1 MDYKK
6 LKFMAGLEIHQQ
18 IESNKLFC
26 SCPSILRDENPDI
39 LIKRR
44 LRSSEGE
51 SGEKDV
57 AAEFE
62 SLKDREFIYQGYKNH
77 TCSVEFDEEPPHDMN
92 EDALD
97 IVLQV
102 CLLLNCKL
110 VDEIQ
115 VMRKV
120 VVDGS
125 NTSGFQRTALVG
137 YGGYLETSK
146 GKVGITS
153 VAVEEDA
160 ARRIKEDKGSVTF
173 RLDRL
178 GIPLIEIATDP
189 DIKDPEHCKEAA
201 EKLGM
206 ILRSTAKVKRGLGTI
221 RQDVNVSIKK
231 GNRVE
236 IKGFQDLK
244 SMVKIVENEV
254 KRQQKGN
261 VKKEVRKANADFST
275 SFLRPMPGAARM
287 YPETDVKPIPVTKK
301 LLKNIELPELLDE
314 KVLKLEKQ
322 GINPDLARILVKD
335 GIFLDEFNYNLDKNL
350 IASILVEFPKDIKK
364 RLNLDYHFREEEF
377 RLVLENLEKGNLNK
391 ESVFEVLSEIAQGKK
406 IDLSKYKS
414 LDVEDLEKEIKKIVE
429 KDKDLSTGA
438 LMGIVMN
445 KYRGKVEGKVVSEII
460 KKYLE

>member
-6 LKFMAGLEIHQQ
+6 LKFKAGLEIHQQ
-18 IESNKLFC
+18 LETNKLFC
-26 SCPSILRDENPDI
+26 SCPSILRDEKPDI
-39 LIKRR
+39 LIKRK

-51 SGEKDV
+51 SGKKDV
-57 AAEFE
+57 AAEYE
-62 SLKDREFIYQGYKNH
+62 TSKDKEFIYQGYKDSN
-77 TCSVEFDEEPPHDMN
+77 CSVEYDEEPPHDMN
-92 EDALD
+92 EDALE

-102 CLLLNCKL
+102 CLLLKCKL

-137 YGGYLETSK
+137 YGGYLGTSK
-146 GKVGITS
+146 GKVGIAS

-160 ARRIKEDKGSVTF
+160 ARRIKDDKNSVTF

-189 DIKDPEHCKEAA
+189 DIKDPEHAKETA

-221 RQDVNVSIKK
+221 RQDVNVSIKN

-236 IKGFQDLK
+236 IKGFQDLR
-244 SMVKIVENEV
+244 SMIKIIENEV
-254 KRQQKGN
+254 KRQSKGN
-261 VKKEVRKANADFST
+261 VKKEVRKAESDFST

-287 YPETDVKPIPVTKK
+287 YPETDVKPILITKE
-301 LLKNIELPELLDE
+301 LLKSIELPELLDE

-322 GINPDLARILVKD
+322 GVNPDLARILVKD
-335 GIFLDEFNYNLDKNL
+335 GIFLDEFEYSLDKNL
-350 IASILVEFPKDIKK
+350 IASVLVEMPKDIKK
-364 RLNLDYHFREEEF
+364 RFNLDYYFSKDDF
-377 RLVLENLEKGNLNK
+377 ILVLENLDNGNLNK
-391 ESVFEVLSEIAQGKK
+391 ESAFEVLTDIAQEKK
-406 IDLSKYKS
+406 IDMSKYKQI
-414 LDVEDLEKEIKKIVE
+414 DFKDLEKDIKAIVE
-429 KDKDLSTGA
+429 KNKKLSVGA

-445 KYRGKVEGKVVSEII
+445 KYRGKVEGRVVSELIR
-460 KKYLE
+460 KYL

>member
-6 LKFMAGLEIHQQ
+6 LKFKAGLEIHQQ
-18 IESNKLFC
+18 LETNKLFC
-26 SCPSILRDENPDI
+26 SCPSILRDEKPDI
-39 LIKRR
+39 LIKRK

-51 SGEKDV
+51 SGKKDV
-57 AAEFE
+57 AAEYE
-62 SLKDREFIYQGYKNH
+62 TSKDKEFIYQGYKDSN
-77 TCSVEFDEEPPHDMN
+77 CSVEYDEEPPHDMN
-92 EDALD
+92 EDTLE

-102 CLLLNCKL
+102 CLLLKCKL

-137 YGGYLETSK
+137 YGGYLGTSK
-146 GKVGITS
+146 GKVGIAS

-160 ARRIKEDKGSVTF
+160 ARRIKDDKNSVTF

-189 DIKDPEHCKEAA
+189 DIKDPEHAKETA

-221 RQDVNVSIKK
+221 RQDVNVSIKN

-236 IKGFQDLK
+236 IKGFQDLR
-244 SMVKIVENEV
+244 SMIKIIENEV
-254 KRQQKGN
+254 KRQSKGN
-261 VKKEVRKANADFST
+261 VKKEVRKAESDFST

-287 YPETDVKPIPVTKK
+287 YPETDVKPILITKE
-301 LLKNIELPELLDE
+301 LLKSIELPELLDE

-322 GINPDLARILVKD
+322 GVNPDLARILVKD
-335 GIFLDEFNYNLDKNL
+335 GIFLDEFEYSLDKNL
-350 IASILVEFPKDIKK
+350 IASVLVEMPKDIKK
-364 RLNLDYHFREEEF
+364 RFNLDYYFSKDDF
-377 RLVLENLEKGNLNK
+377 ILVLENLDNGNLNK
-391 ESVFEVLSEIAQGKK
+391 ESAFEVLTDIAQEKK
-406 IDLSKYKS
+406 IDMSKYKQI
-414 LDVEDLEKEIKKIVE
+414 DFKDLEKDIKAIVE
-429 KDKDLSTGA
+429 KNKKLSVGA

-445 KYRGKVEGKVVSEII
+445 KYRGKVEGRVVSELIR
-460 KKYLE
+460 KYL

>member
-1 MDYKK
+1 MDYQK
-6 LKFMAGLEIHQQ
+6 LKFKAGLEIHQQ
-18 IESNKLFC
+18 LETNKLFC
-26 SCPSILRDENPDI
+26 SCPSILRDGVPGI
-39 LIKRR
+39 IIKRK

-57 AAEFE
+57 AAEYE
-62 SLKDREFIYQGYKNH
+62 TSKDKEFIYEGYKDT
-77 TCSVEFDEEPPHDMN
+77 TCSVELDEEPPHDMN
-92 EDALD
+92 EDALE

-102 CLLLNCKL
+102 CKLLKCKL

-125 NTSGFQRTALVG
+125 NTSGFQRTALIG

-146 GKVGITS
+146 GKVRIAS

-160 ARRIKEDKGSVTF
+160 ARRIKEDKNFVVF

-189 DIKDPEHCKEAA
+189 DIKDPEHCKETA

-221 RQDVNVSIKK
+221 RQDVNISIKN

-244 SMVKIVENEV
+244 SMIKIIENEV
-254 KRQQKGN
+254 KRQQREN
-261 VKKEVRKANADFST
+261 VKKEVRKAESDFST

-287 YPETDVKPIPVTKK
+287 YPETDVKPILITKD
-301 LLKNIELPELLDE
+301 LLKQIELPELLEE
-314 KVLKLEKQ
+314 KVLKYEKQ
-322 GINPDLARILVKD
+322 GINPDLARVLVKD
-335 GIFLDEFNYNLDKNL
+335 GIFLDEFNYKLEKNL
-350 IASILVEFPKDIKK
+350 IATVLVEYPKDIKK
-364 RLNLDYHFREEEF
+364 RFDLDYHFREEDF
-377 RLVLENLEKGNLNK
+377 RLILENLERGNLNK
-391 ESVFEVLSEIAQGKK
+391 ESAFEVLTEIAKGKK

-414 LDVEDLEKEIKKIVE
+414 VDLKDLEKDIKSIVE
-429 KDKDLSTGA
+429 KNKDLSIGA

-445 KYRGKVEGKVVSEII
+445 KYRGKVEGKVVSELIR
-460 KKYLE
+460 KYL

>member
-6 LKFMAGLEIHQQ
+6 LKFKAGLEIHQQ
-18 IESNKLFC
+18 LETNKLFC
-26 SCPSILRDENPDI
+26 SCPSILRDEKPDV
-39 LIKRR
+39 LIKRK

-62 SLKDREFIYQGYKNH
+62 TLKNKEFNYEGYSDS
-77 TCSVEFDEEPPHDMN
+77 TCLVEYDEEPPHDMN
-92 EDALD
+92 EDALE

-102 CLLLNCKL
+102 CLLLKCKL

-137 YGGYLETSK
+137 YGGFLKTSR
-146 GKVGITS
+146 GKVGIAS

-160 ARRIKEDKGSVTF
+160 ARRIKNDKNSVTF

-189 DIKDPEHCKEAA
+189 DIKDPGHCKEVA

-221 RQDVNVSIKK
+221 RQDVNVSIKN

-236 IKGFQDLK
+236 IKGFQDLR
-244 SMVKIVENEV
+244 SMIKIIDNEV
-254 KRQQKGN
+254 KRQSRGN
-261 VKKEVRKANADFST
+261 VKKEVRKAENDFST

-287 YPETDVKPIPVTKK
+287 YPETDVKPILIDKK
-301 LLKNIELPELLDE
+301 LLKQIELPELLDE
-314 KVLKLEKQ
+314 KVLKLEKE
-322 GINPDLARILVKD
+322 GINPDLARVLVKE

-350 IASILVEFPKDIKK
+350 ISSVLVEMPKDIKK
-364 RLNLDYHFREEEF
+364 RFDLDYHFKEDDF
-377 RLVLENLEKGNLNK
+377 RLILENLNKKNLNK
-391 ESVFEVLSEIAQGKK
+391 ESAFEVLTEIAKGKK
-406 IDLSKYKS
+406 IDLSKYKQVD
-414 LDVEDLEKEIKKIVE
+414 LKDLEKDIKGIVE
-429 KDKDLSTGA
+429 KNKELSVGA

-445 KYRGKVEGKVVSEII
+445 KYRGKVEGKVVSELIR
-460 KKYLE
+460 KNL